1 MKDLKV
7 EGSEYMVMLRNLLE
21 VCTEIQIKRV
31 EMMELAQRFGINGE
45 ETVRSSQELDVLINE
60 YLTIQQQSGVDV
72 KKEDIDK
79 GIHVIQQ
86 SLELNAK

>member
-1 MKDLKV
+1 
-7 EGSEYMVMLRNLLE
+7 MLRSILD

-31 EMMELAQRFGINGE
+31 EMMELAQKFGINGE

-60 YLTIQQQSGVDV
+60 YLTLQQHSGVVV

-79 GIHVIQQ
+79 GIHIIQQ